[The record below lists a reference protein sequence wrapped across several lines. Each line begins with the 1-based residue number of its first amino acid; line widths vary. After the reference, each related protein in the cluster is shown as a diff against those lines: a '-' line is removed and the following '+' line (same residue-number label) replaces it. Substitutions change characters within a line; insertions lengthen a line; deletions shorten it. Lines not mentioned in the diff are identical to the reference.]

1 MALAPV
7 LVEGDEGMIYSPEA
21 VELLRGPVANLVS
34 RLRSRIASDPLLPLK
49 AAAIG
54 AALAALPV
62 VVAVSPATA
71 PVAAAAMASAVADF
85 TPAKSS
91 PTDPVAAKPA
101 PEPVLEGAIREVKK
115 AIDDGALLDSAPP
128 RKGMVDALG
137 K

>member
-7 LVEGDEGMIYSPEA
+7 LVEGDEAMIYSPEA

-34 RLRSRIASDPLLPLK
+34 RLRSRIASDPLFPLK
-49 AAAIG
+49 AAAVG

-71 PVAAAAMASAVADF
+71 PVAAAAMANAVADF

-91 PTDPVAAKPA
+91 PPAPIAPKPA
-101 PEPVLEGAIREVKK
+101 PEPVLEGALREVKK
-115 AIDDGALLDSAPP
+115 AIDEGALLDSAAP

-137 K
+137 N